1 MICQGDTMVKQDS
14 RDAIRKTV
22 LSALFIAV
30 GLVLPFFT
38 AQIPQ
43 IGNLLLPMHIP
54 VLLCGFVCGWQYGIS
69 VGAVLPLLR
78 SLMFSMPQLYP
89 NALAMSAE
97 LATYGFVC
105 GIMYN
110 KMLRKQNILTIY
122 ISLVSA
128 MLAGR
133 IVWGIAEAALLGIGV
148 FTPEMFVA
156 GAFINAVPGI
166 ILQLVFIP
174 ALLEAL
180 NRAGVIPFRTNN

>member
-1 MICQGDTMVKQDS
+1 MVNQGS

-97 LATYGFVC
+97 LATYGLVC
-105 GIMYN
+105 GLMYN
-110 KMLRKQNILTIY
+110 KLLRKQNILSIY

-128 MLAGR
+128 MIAGR
-133 IVWGIAEAALLGIGV
+133 IVWGIAEAALLGVGA
-148 FTPEMFVA
+148 FTWEMFVA

-180 NRAGVIPFRTNN
+180 NRAGLLQFRINN